1 MNQLEPAEQ
10 QQRLIGA
17 KRHRSSTDILD
28 LSWTSPFTRAKAAME
43 AGAAG
48 GAQEG
53 ARPYVSS
60 KSMGAMRRLPL
71 SNGASAEAA
80 PVQQQQVVY
89 SSLDDISTRVE
100 IYKGRHSIVWNA
112 ICAKTKKP
120 IILKGYVK
128 AKMTERNF
136 HQVRRE
142 IRLMQQINYDG
153 AVKLLGHFE
162 DSTTIYLVQELCA
175 KGDLFKRLIRYGGM
189 MDEKFVAGEV
199 ILPMLLTL
207 EHLHARSIYHRDIK
221 PENIFFTREGK
232 FKLGDFGLAIDASLE
247 RSKSRVG
254 TLDYMSPE
262 VVSLPTADERKK
274 MEIAGRQVTEQPYG
288 EKCDIWACGVL
299 AYELLVGKP
308 PFEVKDEMETRKR
321 IMYETTLT
329 LPPHVSPEAV
339 NFIKTALAKNAGMR
353 PAAADLVHHAWLR
366 PYLLAMAAAS
376 GQLDAATLSAYKN
389 PPSLAASSSV
399 AAAAALGSNPSS
411 SAAAAAQ
418 GNSSMFAASAGVG
431 RSASFTGMSRQ
442 GINSVPGRVQINV
455 NVGDAA
461 AAAGPEAV
469 AEKLNR
475 HNLSHLSVALN
486 HYAHGSASPT
496 MPTTPGPYGPPGM
509 SRKPVWDR

>member
-1 MNQLEPAEQ
+1 
-10 QQRLIGA
+10 
-17 KRHRSSTDILD
+17 
-28 LSWTSPFTRAKAAME
+28 
-43 AGAAG
+43 
-48 GAQEG
+48 
-53 ARPYVSS
+53 
-60 KSMGAMRRLPL
+60 MGALRQLPS
-71 SNGASAEAA
+71 SNGATTDAA
-80 PVQQQQVVY
+80 PVQPQQVMY
-89 SSLDDISTRVE
+89 ASLEDINSRVE

-112 ICAKTKKP
+112 ACGRTRKP

-162 DSTTIYLVQELCA
+162 DSTTIYLVQEMCA
-175 KGDLFKRLIRYGGM
+175 KGDLFKRLIRSGGM
-189 MDEKFVAGEV
+189 LDEKFVAGEV
-199 ILPMLLTL
+199 LLPMLLTL

-274 MEIAGRQVTEQPYG
+274 LEVAGRQLVEQPYG

-399 AAAAALGSNPSS
+399 AAAAAVGSHGNSNASS
-411 SAAAAAQ
+411 NASAAAQ
-418 GNSSMFAASAGVG
+418 SNTGLFACTAGVG
-431 RSASFTGMSRQ
+431 RSASFTGVIRQ
-442 GINSVPGRVQINV
+442 GINSMPGHGQV
-455 NVGDAA
+455 NAVDAA
-461 AAAGPEAV
+461 AAAAAAVAGPE
-469 AEKLNR
+469 KLGR
-475 HNLSHLSVALN
+475 HNLSHLSVVLS
-486 HYAHGSASPT
+486 HHTRGSASPT
-496 MPTTPGPYGPPGM
+496 MPTTPGPYGAPGM
-509 SRKPVWDR
+509 SRKPVWDSENGGHPSRQCAQLACLGRFRAPPQAHAPSPVACPPAAATHCSRQH